1 MPETITDKP
10 EKHCREC
17 GKPLGPGRSDRK
29 YCDEFCKTAYNNR
42 LRSGAV
48 AEPLMPYDPDR
59 QGAERDKTAIHKV
72 FDILLD
78 NRVKLLNMYGL
89 YERCLSL
96 DEFNRFGINLKYHTS
111 EHTDEY
117 FGKLFKMCFD
127 YGYHIDGDQVYLTYS
142 GNELFFN

>member
-1 MPETITDKP
+1 MPETIADYN

-17 GKPLGPGRSDRK
+17 GKRLGPGRRDRK

-42 LRSGAV
+42 LRSGTI
-48 AEPLMPYDPDR
+48 AEPEPYVPDNK
-59 QGAERDKTAIHKV
+59 GAEREKSAFHKV
-72 FDILLD
+72 YDILLE

-89 YERCLSL
+89 YERSLSL

-111 EHTDEY
+111 EYTDEY
-117 FGKLFKMCFD
+117 FGKPFKMCFD
-127 YGYHIDGDQVYLTYS
+127 YGYHIDGNQVYLTYS